1 MKLCFIQNYE
11 KGPYTITNTVYIY
24 ILPAKLRLKIA
35 GLKVNDEVEVV
46 VVGDVVVV
54 ESVVVVDVV
63 VVVVVVSQFETI
75 TASLIVP

>member
-1 MKLCFIQNYE
+1 LKLCFIQNYE

-46 VVGDVVVV
+46 VVGDVVVHF
-54 ESVVVVDVV
+54 SM
-63 VVVVVVSQFETI
+63 
-75 TASLIVP
+75 